1 MIQLREYAKKN
12 RKRIISLGILCGI
25 TILLE
30 LLVFN
35 FSSLKSAFL
44 KPVNL
49 MASAEECSDSEGVY
63 RSAVYEIGENV
74 KNVYINMDIEE
85 CDYAEAEISI
95 TDEGNKYSYDTPAVR
110 IVPSVTST
118 EYINIY
124 PYDKVNTL
132 SFVIRVPLGAKAVV
146 KDITVNAH
154 RPFDIKPLRMLA
166 VLALLCLLS
175 YGWTYATEKISGA
188 DDFSGD
194 KNNKADIFRSLVL
207 AVTMVLLI
215 IAGRWLSRCNEMIVE
230 CPWPHHRQYQEL
242 AYALNNG
249 TVVLE
254 GLDADPG
261 LKNAE
266 NPYDTISLAAEG
278 VPYYMDYAYYDG
290 NYYVYF
296 GIIPELLLYYPYYR
310 LTGHDLTNYNAM
322 FVLYSLLVIGVF
334 VCLGQFRKRL
344 RERRDIYIPFP
355 VYIISSIV
363 VCLFSNNVYMISRA
377 DLYNIPVMAA
387 TAFTWLGIG
396 LWLFAVNS
404 DKKWQRIVG
413 LIVGSLSMAMVFGCR
428 PQMGLYSFIA
438 IPIFFMPDKDKT
450 DGETKAKIAEI
461 LSVCI
466 PYALIAALVC
476 WYNYARFGN
485 ILEFGAGYSLT
496 TNDMNHRGFNLN
508 RLLRGLFSFYFQPPV
523 LTSDFPYIE
532 SAIVTSSYMGRNIVE
547 FLYGGI
553 FATNLICLSVFAPLL
568 GFFKKMDLRSRVAY
582 LIMLAASFVIAGF
595 DVNGAGI
602 IYRYTCDMVPGV
614 IIAALIIWAYMLG
627 YNRNSKIVD
636 SVSAKE
642 TISVAENTTRANLAC
657 RLFAVGI
664 IIGLF
669 YSLMVLT
676 GPAGAPTLKDDSV
689 YTYELIRSYFS
700 F

>member
-1 MIQLREYAKKN
+1 MEKKLSPIKLDSYQPLREVVCESLRDAIRRGVLKPGERLMEIQLAEELGVSRTPVREAI
-12 RKRIISLGILCGI
+12 RK
-25 TILLE
+25 LE
-30 LLVFN
+30 LEGYVIMMPRRGTYVASMSIRDINEIFEIRTALE
-35 FSSLKSAFL
+35 SLSNGLA
-44 KPVNL
+44 
-49 MASAEECSDSEGVY
+49 AE
-63 RSAVYEIGENV
+63 R
-74 KNVYINMDIEE
+74 
-85 CDYAEAEISI
+85 I
-95 TDEGNKYSYDTPAVR
+95 TDEELESLQRLLVMIGGYVEEGNMDK
-110 IVPSVTST
+110 IVETDIEFHDLLYRAARNSRLVGIISNLREQLTRFR
-118 EYINIY
+118 
-124 PYDKVNTL
+124 TL
-132 SFVIRVPLGAKAVV
+132 S
-146 KDITVNAH
+146 
-154 RPFDIKPLRMLA
+154 M
-166 VLALLCLLS
+166 S
-175 YGWTYATEKISGA
+175 YP
-188 DDFSGD
+188 
-194 KNNKADIFRSLVL
+194 
-207 AVTMVLLI
+207 
-215 IAGRWLSRCNEMIVE
+215 GRLETTLEEQREIVE
-230 CPWPHHRQYQEL
+230 
-242 AYALNNG
+242 A
-249 TVVLE
+249 
-254 GLDADPG
+254 
-261 LKNAE
+261 
-266 NPYDTISLAAEG
+266 IAEG
-278 VPYYMDYAYYDG
+278 DVKRATIEEFNSD
-290 NYYVYF
+290 N
-296 GIIPELLLYYPYYR
+296 
-310 LTGHDLTNYNAM
+310 T
-322 FVLYSLLVIGVF
+322 
-334 VCLGQFRKRL
+334 KRL
-344 RERRDIYIPFP
+344 NLE
-355 VYIISSIV
+355 
-363 VCLFSNNVYMISRA
+363 
-377 DLYNIPVMAA
+377 
-387 TAFTWLGIG
+387 
-396 LWLFAVNS
+396 
-404 DKKWQRIVG
+404 
-413 LIVGSLSMAMVFGCR
+413 
-428 PQMGLYSFIA
+428 
-438 IPIFFMPDKDKT
+438 
-450 DGETKAKIAEI
+450 ETKAKIAEI

-553 FATNLICLSVFAPLL
+553 FATNLICLSVFAPLF
-568 GFFKKMDLRSRVAY
+568 GFFKKMNLRSRVAY